1 MRFLIHSFAVLF
13 LFTGLAAHA
22 QDLTI
27 VSRETHDGGPPET
40 TVNYISSEHVR
51 MSHGEGQEAIV
62 DFKSGAMTTLDTKKK
77 TYFVTTRADMDAL
90 AAKMQEQ
97 MNSPEMKKMQEQ
109 MKNVPAAQRQKMD
122 SGMDAMFTVDVRDL
136 GTTRKIAGY
145 TCENW
150 KMDMGQYSKSES
162 CLTNELKF
170 PVQAFEMYRGFSDSM
185 KSMTTAFGPMAKSAA
200 KMQEQFKKMK
210 GYPLASTSTTDIMGH
225 KSVIV
230 SEVTEVRRGAIPASA
245 WQVPAGYTKVDNPM
259 LRALQAHSRR

>member
-1 MRFLIHSFAVLF
+1 MRFISRSLAVLF
-13 LFTGLAAHA
+13 LFSGLAAYA

-27 VSRETHDGGPPET
+27 VSRETHDGGPPE
-40 TVNYISSEHVR
+40 VNISYISSDHVR
-51 MSHGEGQEAIV
+51 MSHGEGKEAIV
-62 DFKSGAMTTLDTKKK
+62 DFKSGQMTTLDAHKK
-77 TYFVTTRADMDAL
+77 TYYVTTRADMDAV

-109 MKNVPAAQRQKMD
+109 MKNVPPEQQKKMD
-122 SGMDAMFTVDVRDL
+122 SAMDGMFTVDVRDL

-162 CLTNELKF
+162 CLTNELKY

-185 KSMTTAFGPMAKSAA
+185 KNMTAAFGPTAKSVA

-210 GYPLASTSTTDIMGH
+210 GYPLASTSTTEIMGH

-230 SEVTEVRRGAIPASA
+230 SEVTEVRHGSIAASV
-245 WQVPAGYTKVDNPM
+245 WQVPAGYTKIDNPM
-259 LRALQAHSRR
+259 LRALQSHSRR